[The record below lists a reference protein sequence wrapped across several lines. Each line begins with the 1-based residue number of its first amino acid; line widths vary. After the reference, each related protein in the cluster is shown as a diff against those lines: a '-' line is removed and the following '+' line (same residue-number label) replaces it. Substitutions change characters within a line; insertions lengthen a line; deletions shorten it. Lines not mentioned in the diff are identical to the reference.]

1 MNEPYLIEVSSEA
14 GRKVGG
20 IYTVITSKSRYAL
33 KHFEKRY
40 LYIGFYDEK
49 CAQDVKFS
57 QPEGEM
63 KEIFD
68 ELASQGI
75 FCHYGEWLYAQN
87 TPIILVDAKNFGQRN
102 VQYDD
107 SGQSHHDI
115 ESNHIKFLLW
125 KHFGIDSLMEKSWD
139 FDENVVWGWAVG
151 MLMEKLAKISPYK
164 EHRLIGQF
172 HEWITGSALLYARM
186 RGLPIATVFTTH
198 ATVLG
203 RSLASSGVDVMALSQ
218 ASHAQIDISKA
229 YQLKVEGK
237 HQLEMAA
244 AKKCHV
250 FGTVSE
256 TVAQEVRYILGRYPD
271 VIMLNGMDFEHSM
284 AEAQVRDISEYV
296 RYELLQLT
304 EAVFT
309 PYFSA
314 RYDNAMLIFIS
325 GRYEFTNKGF
335 DIFIDAM
342 GKLNKKI
349 RQKGAKKQKQIIAFI
364 FAPSAVRGPKIPKI
378 RNYLLLD
385 KMNEVLDASPG
396 ANIKKHY
403 PNVMSRINEVKTSL
417 KRDLLTMNSSF
428 IKEDSAPPICLYD
441 LNYANDQIVS
451 SCQKAG
457 LDNGERNPVKVFFY
471 PTYLKP
477 NDGLLNMGYDDIISG
492 MDAGIFPS
500 RYEPF
505 GYTPLEAGLK
515 LSIAVSTDSAGFG
528 RYLLS
533 KENLENRG
541 VKILKMAE
549 GGESAS
555 SQLADYLQT
564 LYYLEPDQ
572 LKEKKQDSYN
582 LMHLFDWKMLISNYF
597 KAYDLALERM
607 GKSGSQKP
615 VEVSSQRSIMSAS
628 RKISNAVLESSL
640 PLLNAPSNAKRTARI
655 TKAHPSHAKNK
666 SARHLPAHK
675 AQKKLGSARKA
686 ASAKAKS
693 RS

>member
-1 MNEPYLIEVSSEA
+1 MSEPYLIEISSEA

-57 QPEGEM
+57 QPEGEL

-68 ELASQGI
+68 ELALQGI

-87 TPIILVDAKNFGQRN
+87 TPIILVDAKSFGQKN

-107 SGQSHHDI
+107 AGQSHYDI

-139 FDENVVWGWAVG
+139 YDENVVWGWAVG
-151 MLMEKLAKISPYK
+151 MLIEKLAKISPYK
-164 EHRLIGQF
+164 EHKLIGQF
-172 HEWITGSALLYARM
+172 HEWITGSALLYTRM

-203 RSLASSGVDVMALSQ
+203 RSLAASGADVMALSQ
-218 ASHAQIDISKA
+218 SSHSQIDVSKA

-271 VIMLNGMDFEHSM
+271 VVMLNGMDFEHSM

-296 RYELLQLT
+296 RHEILQLS
-304 EAVFT
+304 EAILT
-309 PYFSA
+309 PYQSA
-314 RYDNAMLIFIS
+314 RYDNAMILFIS

-342 GKLNKKI
+342 GKLNKRIK
-349 RQKGAKKQKQIIAFI
+349 QKGAKKQKQVIAFI
-364 FAPSAVRGPKIPKI
+364 FAPSAVRGPKVSII

-428 IKEDSAPPICLYD
+428 IKENNEPPVCLFD
-441 LNYANDQIVS
+441 LNYANDQIIS
-451 SCQKAG
+451 ACEKAG
-457 LDNGERNPVKVFFY
+457 LRNGEHDMVKAFFY

-477 NDGLLNMGYDDIISG
+477 NDGLLNMSYDDIISG
-492 MDAGIFPS
+492 MDVGIFPS

-515 LSIAVSTDSAGFG
+515 FSIAVSTDSAGFG
-528 RYLLS
+528 RFLLS

-541 VKILKMAE
+541 VKILKMA
-549 GGESAS
+549 GGADSAS
-555 SQLADYLQT
+555 TQLADYLQSI
-564 LYYLEPDQ
+564 YYSEPEQ
-572 LKEKKQDSYN
+572 ILEKKEDSYN
-582 LMHLFDWKMLISNYF
+582 LMHLFDWKMLISNYIN
-597 KAYDLALERM
+597 AYDLALERA
-607 GKSGSQKP
+607 GKEDAQKP
-615 VEVSSQRSIMSAS
+615 VQVHSQRSIISAS
-628 RKISNAVLESSL
+628 KKLSNAVLESSL
-640 PLLNAPSNAKRTARI
+640 PLMSNANKKAGSNAKGAVHNAKEKSISHNAAARI
-655 TKAHPSHAKNK
+655 S
-666 SARHLPAHK
+666 SR
-675 AQKKLGSARKA
+675 AQKKSGKHLGAKTKKRK
-686 ASAKAKS
+686 
-693 RS
+693 